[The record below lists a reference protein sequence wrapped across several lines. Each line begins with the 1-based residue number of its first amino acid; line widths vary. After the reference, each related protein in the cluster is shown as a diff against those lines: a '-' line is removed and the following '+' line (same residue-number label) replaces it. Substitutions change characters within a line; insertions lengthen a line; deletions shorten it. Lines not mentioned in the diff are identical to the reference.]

1 MFTLQC
7 RLARRLPGRLSVRPA
22 QMLCGMIA
30 CSCTAPCTAWVLKGS
45 LLLQEFFQ
53 LLIDQ
58 LLSPDFGM

>member
-1 MFTLQC
+1 
-7 RLARRLPGRLSVRPA
+7 
-22 QMLCGMIA
+22 MLCGMIA